1 MQDFSV
7 ESKTSEIS
15 SLSTSWQDLEAR
27 YKSSI
32 EVNMT
37 PRSPWTKPVKMEN
50 SEDPVKKQLNLAGQ
64 GASSNPKRNWRQG
77 PTCSWGNTLEDSGSN
92 TEQRMPRTEPK
103 WAQVGRPRPLAQPTS
118 RPSWPP
124 FDLATIQ
131 AIYSPEAR
139 CHASIHSPSAAKEQR
154 REGHHLGEER
164 VELID

>member
-1 MQDFSV
+1 MQLGGDSRRLG
-7 ESKTSEIS
+7 K
-15 SLSTSWQDLEAR
+15 QHRAKEAAD
-27 YKSSI
+27 
-32 EVNMT
+32 
-37 PRSPWTKPVKMEN
+37 W
-50 SEDPVKKQLNLAGQ
+50 AGV
-64 GASSNPKRNWRQG
+64 G
-77 PTCSWGNTLEDSGSN
+77 PS
-92 TEQRMPRTEPK
+92 
-103 WAQVGRPRPLAQPTS
+103 RPAQPTS